1 MTNDLLITDT
11 NDILEPTDEELAQ
24 IESELDN
31 LLWEDDDA

>member
-1 MTNDLLITDT
+1 MTNDLFITDP

-31 LLWEDDDA
+31 LVWDDDEC

>member
-1 MTNDLLITDT
+1 MTDP

-31 LLWEDDDA
+31 LVWDDDDA